1 MEKEKRK
8 EPGTNKELV
17 PFPNGLDSFEPG
29 ATSDCDSRLKANRK
43 GG

>member
-8 EPGTNKELV
+8 ESGTNKELV
-17 PFPNGLDSFEPG
+17 LFPNGLDSSELG
-29 ATSDCDSRLKANRK
+29 VTSDCDSRLKANRK